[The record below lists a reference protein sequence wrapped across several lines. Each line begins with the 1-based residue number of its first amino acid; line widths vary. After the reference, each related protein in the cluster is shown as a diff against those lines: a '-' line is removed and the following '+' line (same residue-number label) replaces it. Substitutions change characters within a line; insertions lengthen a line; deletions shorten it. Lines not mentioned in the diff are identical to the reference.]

1 MCCLNFVAFLQNFVL
16 SPRKKLHIYRH
27 VAPQAHYLLPITY
40 YSYKAMI
47 DYIKG
52 NIAFKNPTFV
62 VVETAGGVGYRI
74 NISLNTYAKIES
86 SEKVILLTYLQIRED
101 AHVLFGFAEETE
113 RTLFTQLISVSGV
126 GPATAQILLSGMSA
140 DEARAAIL
148 SENEVAFSKVKGIG
162 PKTAKRIILDLKDKI
177 KKEGGENVINF
188 AHTGNTIRDEALSA
202 LVSLGFVRM
211 NVQKVLNKILQEQPN
226 VKTVEELIKTALKQL
241 S

>member
-1 MCCLNFVAFLQNFVL
+1 
-16 SPRKKLHIYRH
+16 
-27 VAPQAHYLLPITY
+27 
-40 YSYKAMI
+40 MI

-52 NIAFKNPTFV
+52 KIAFKNPAFV

-74 NISLNTYAKIES
+74 NISLNTYAKIEG
-86 SEKVILLTYLQIRED
+86 SENVILLTHLQIRED

-113 RTLFTQLISVSGV
+113 RVLFTQLISVSGV
-126 GPATAQILLSGMSA
+126 GPATAQVLLSGMSP
-140 DEARAAIL
+140 DEARSAIL
-148 SENEVAFSKVKGIG
+148 AENEVAFSKVKGIG

-177 KKEGGENVINF
+177 KKDGGESTLNF
-188 AHTGNTIRDEALSA
+188 SVSGNTMREEALSA

-226 VKTVEELIKTALKQL
+226 VKNVEELIKLALKQL

>member
-1 MCCLNFVAFLQNFVL
+1 
-16 SPRKKLHIYRH
+16 
-27 VAPQAHYLLPITY
+27 
-40 YSYKAMI
+40 MI

-52 NIAFKNPTFV
+52 KIAFKNPAFV

-86 SEKVILLTYLQIRED
+86 SENVILLTYLQIRED

-126 GPATAQILLSGMSA
+126 GPATAQVLLSGMNP
-140 DEARAAIL
+140 DEARSAIL
-148 SENEVAFSKVKGIG
+148 AENEVAFSKVKGIG

-177 KKEGGENVINF
+177 KKEGGENVLNLSGS
-188 AHTGNTIRDEALSA
+188 GNTIREEALSA

-226 VKTVEELIKTALKQL
+226 VKNVEELIKLALKQL

>member
-1 MCCLNFVAFLQNFVL
+1 
-16 SPRKKLHIYRH
+16 
-27 VAPQAHYLLPITY
+27 
-40 YSYKAMI
+40 MI

-52 NIAFKNPTFV
+52 KIAYKTPTFV

-86 SEKVILLTYLQIRED
+86 SEDVILLTYLQIRED
-101 AHVLFGFAEETE
+101 THVLFGFAEENE
-113 RTLFTQLISVSGV
+113 RTLFSQLISVSGV
-126 GPATAQILLSGMSA
+126 GPATAQVLLSGMSP
-140 DEARAAIL
+140 DEARGAIL

-177 KKEGGENVINF
+177 KKESGDNVLNI
-188 AHTGNTIRDEALSA
+188 TLSGNTIREEALSA

-226 VKTVEELIKTALKQL
+226 IKNVEELIKSALKQL